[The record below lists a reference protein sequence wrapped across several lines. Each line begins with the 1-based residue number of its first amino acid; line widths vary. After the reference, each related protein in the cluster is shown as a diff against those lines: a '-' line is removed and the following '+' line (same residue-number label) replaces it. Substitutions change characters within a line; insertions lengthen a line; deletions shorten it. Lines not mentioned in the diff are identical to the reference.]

1 MAVKRIVDT
10 SFWNDDKVVELFSPE
25 DKLFMLYLLTNPH
38 TTQLGIYKIN
48 KKIMAF
54 ELGYSLETIQVL
66 LDRFETKYNMIMY
79 CNETNEMAI
88 KNYLKYSIIK
98 GGKPVEDCLTKEIK
112 QVKNKQLINYVFNN
126 IKGDSNINETVN
138 KIINEYK
145 NDNDNDNEVSYHDSY
160 NDSLKEKTIYDF
172 LQENGFVLAPIHY
185 EIVREWEDNE
195 LTRYAIKQA
204 VLNNKYNI
212 KYVQSI
218 LNAYK
223 RANIKTIQQAKEQE
237 EEFNKNKNYKKENYV
252 PEWMNKNLDN
262 EEVDEEY
269 EQFLKNIGISN

>member
-1 MAVKRIVDT
+1 M
-10 SFWNDDKVVELFSPE
+10 E
-25 DKLFMLYLLTNPH
+25 DKKSYYAIIPANVRYDKDIPANAKLLYAEITAL
-38 TTQLGIYKIN
+38 
-48 KKIMAF
+48 
-54 ELGYSLETIQVL
+54 
-66 LDRFETKYNMIMY
+66 
-79 CNETNEMAI
+79 CNEKGYCWATNEYFANLYGVSKTSVSCWI
-88 KNYLKYSIIK
+88 SKLIDKKYISREIVYK
-98 GGKPVEDCLTKEIK
+98 EGTKEILNRYLK
-112 QVKNKQLINYVFNN
+112 LFNDPIKENLKDNNTINNTY
-126 IKGDSNINETVN
+126 
-138 KIINEYK
+138 EY
-145 NDNDNDNEVSYHDSY
+145 NCNS
-160 NDSLKEKTIYDF
+160 IYDF

-195 LTRYAIKQA
+195 LTRHAIKQA

>member
-1 MAVKRIVDT
+1 MKKT
-10 SFWNDDKVVELFSPE
+10 EL
-25 DKLFMLYLLTNPH
+25 
-38 TTQLGIYKIN
+38 QCKIEN
-48 KKIMAF
+48 KKNN
-54 ELGYSLETIQVL
+54 ENNTINNTY
-66 LDRFETKYNMIMY
+66 EYN
-79 CNETNEMAI
+79 CN
-88 KNYLKYSIIK
+88 S
-98 GGKPVEDCLTKEIK
+98 
-112 QVKNKQLINYVFNN
+112 
-126 IKGDSNINETVN
+126 
-138 KIINEYK
+138 
-145 NDNDNDNEVSYHDSY
+145 
-160 NDSLKEKTIYDF
+160 IYDF

-195 LTRYAIKQA
+195 LTRHAIKQA

>member
-185 EIVREWEDNE
+185 EIISEWEDNE
-195 LTRYAIKQA
+195 LTRHAIKQA